1 MQVLQDQRLA
11 GKTALIAGADCA
23 IGHAIAWALAHQGA
37 RGVLVGVDEAAL
49 RQTVK
54 AAPDHLDHLVLDVL
68 RPRAC
73 RLLGAEWG
81 DEPLDVLVHVQ
92 ALAVPARPGAVIA
105 AIPALTRA
113 LVTGLRAADFPRVVI
128 VCVAPP
134 AQAQAE
140 ACAYDRAMQ
149 HLPQALQQELAWL
162 PGQGAITAVRVSN
175 ASMLQTDRGQASL
188 AQTLLWLCQPQAQTV
203 SGAVLP
209 VDLPVDL
216 PCD

>member
-23 IGHAIAWALAHQGA
+23 IGHAVAWALAHQGA
-37 RGVLVGVDEAAL
+37 RGVLVGGDEQAL

-68 RPRAC
+68 RPRSC

-81 DEPLDVLVHVQ
+81 DEPLDVLIHVQ

-128 VCVAPP
+128 VCVAPF

-140 ACAYDRAMQ
+140 AWAYDRAMQ
-149 HLPQALQQELAWL
+149 HLPQALQQEFAWQDGP
-162 PGQGAITAVRVSN
+162 PGQGAVNAVRVSN
-175 ASMLQTDRGQASL
+175 VSMLQTQCGQASL
-188 AQTLLWLCQPQAQTV
+188 AQTLLWLCQPQARTV

-209 VDLPVDL
+209 VDLP
-216 PCD
+216 CD

>member
-1 MQVLQDQRLA
+1 M
-11 GKTALIAGADCA
+11 IAGADCA
-23 IGHAIAWALAHQGA
+23 FGQAIAWALAHQGA
-37 RGVLVGVDEAAL
+37 RGVLVGGDEAAL
-49 RQTVK
+49 RQTVQ

-81 DEPLDVLVHVQ
+81 DEPLDMLIHVQ
-92 ALAVPARPGAVIA
+92 ALSSPGRPGAVIA

-128 VCVAPP
+128 VCVAPF

-140 ACAYDRAMQ
+140 AWAYDRAMQ
-149 HLPQALQQELAWL
+149 HLPQALQQELAWQDGQ

-209 VDLPVDL
+209 VDLP
-216 PCD
+216 CD